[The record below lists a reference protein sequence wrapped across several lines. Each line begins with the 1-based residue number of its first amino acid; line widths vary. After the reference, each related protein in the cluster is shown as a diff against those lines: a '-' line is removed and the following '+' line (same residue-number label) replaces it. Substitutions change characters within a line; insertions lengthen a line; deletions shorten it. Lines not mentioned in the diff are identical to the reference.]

1 MWRVTCDELM
11 IVAAVYDRWPMNKL
25 WLAIMRQGDYA
36 SVMRLAIRITV
47 STFALCFVCQ
57 DASAR
62 TMQLG
67 EVRLD
72 EQTYTAAEVINVE
85 PDGLVITHS
94 SGISRIPYEKL
105 PQDLQKT
112 FQFDPAQA
120 QAHRAKKAEEDQ
132 ATRRAAQTLN
142 DTNREAVA
150 IDCSHHDGG
159 STETEEPPEI
169 LPTLTETYMEFGPA
183 RPADQGV
190 DEEKLYELAK
200 YIRDERKLPIF
211 SLLISRNGKLI
222 FELYTGD
229 IDPDASHYLMSV
241 TKSMLST
248 LIGVAIDKSI
258 LPSVD
263 KPLSQVLPNETFKNK
278 RQQAKLNTIN
288 LMNVMEMSALNA
300 PVPPHD
306 KSSRATA
313 RGARFFTS
321 KNRLKFAL
329 EEDLLKSP
337 GSEYQ
342 YNDVTPAL
350 ASGALSYKSGKS
362 AFDFAREHLF
372 EALGFQNAEWMHQDI
387 TGIDMGGYGLRL
399 RPIDM
404 QKWGVLFL
412 NNGLWE
418 GKRLLSEGWISKTA
432 FPTIAAGSREPNY
445 GFFWW
450 RENYGT
456 PLVFQEA
463 KGWKGQRLAISHDKR
478 LVVSMTACIESG
490 DEGEIFAQLMRNYI
504 IPAVDP
510 QGALKVS
517 RLLDAEL
524 ASLRRDR
531 QRYSSAMEERMIPSV
546 APKEKRKPFNP

>member
-1 MWRVTCDELM
+1 M
-11 IVAAVYDRWPMNKL
+11 
-25 WLAIMRQGDYA
+25 QHGDYA
-36 SVMRLAIRITV
+36 SIVSLAIRIIV
-47 STFALCFVCQ
+47 FIFALRFLCP
-57 DASAR
+57 DSAAR
-62 TMQLG
+62 AMQLG

-72 EQTYTAAEVINVE
+72 GETYAAAEVTRVE

-94 SGISRIPYEKL
+94 SGIARIPYEKL
-105 PQDLQKT
+105 PHDLQKT

-120 QAHRAKKAEEDQ
+120 QAHRAKKAEEKQ
-132 ATRRAAQTLN
+132 ATRLAAQTPN
-142 DTNREAVA
+142 DTNRDAVA
-150 IDCSHHDGG
+150 IDFSHHDGG
-159 STETEEPPEI
+159 STKTEERPEI
-169 LPTLTETYMEFGPA
+169 IPTPTETYMDFGLA

-190 DEEKLYELAK
+190 DEEKMYELAK
-200 YIRDERKLPIF
+200 HIRDQKKLPIF

-241 TKSMLST
+241 TKSMLAT
-248 LIGVAIDKSI
+248 LIGVAIDRGV
-258 LPSVD
+258 LPPED
-263 KPLSQVLPNETFKNK
+263 QPLAQVLPGEVFKNK
-278 RQQAKLNTIN
+278 RQQAKFNTVN
-288 LMNVMEMSALNA
+288 LMNVMEMSALDA

-306 KSSRATA
+306 KSSSAAT

-321 KNRLKFAL
+321 KNRLEFAL
-329 EEDLLKSP
+329 EEDLLKSL
-337 GSEYQ
+337 GSEHQ

-350 ASGALSYKSGKS
+350 ASGALSYASGKS

-372 EALGFQNAEWMHQDI
+372 EPLGFQNAEWMHQDG

-418 GKRLLSEGWISKTA
+418 GKRLLSKGWISKTA
-432 FPTIAAGSREPNY
+432 SPSIAAGSKEPNY
-445 GFFWW
+445 GLFWW

-456 PLVFQEA
+456 PLFFQEA
-463 KGWKGQRLAISHDKR
+463 KGWKGQRLAISHNKR

-490 DEGEIFAQLMRNYI
+490 DEGQIFAQLMRNYI

-510 QGALKVS
+510 QRAPRGS
-517 RLLDAEL
+517 TLLDAEL
-524 ASLRRDR
+524 AGLRRDR
-531 QRYSSAMEERMIPSV
+531 PRYSSAMEERMIPSV
-546 APKEKRKPFNP
+546 APKENRKPFDP

>member
-1 MWRVTCDELM
+1 MHRGDYGNT
-11 IVAAVYDRWPMNKL
+11 MNK
-25 WLAIMRQGDYA
+25 
-36 SVMRLAIRITV
+36 AIRITV
-47 STFALCFVCQ
+47 FIFVLCLVSP
-57 DASAR
+57 DAPAR
-62 TMQLG
+62 VMQLG
-67 EVRLD
+67 EVRLGG
-72 EQTYTAAEVINVE
+72 ETYTAAEVTKLE

-94 SGISRIPYEKL
+94 SGIARIPYEKL
-105 PQDLQKT
+105 PEDLQKT
-112 FQFDPAQA
+112 FRFDPAQA
-120 QAHRAKKAEEDQ
+120 HAYRSKKSELEK
-132 ATRRAAQTLN
+132 ATRQAAQIPEDKKPEPAAN
-142 DTNREAVA
+142 DL
-150 IDCSHHDGG
+150 SQPGG
-159 STETEEPPEI
+159 VSTETEESPKVIPP
-169 LPTLTETYMEFGPA
+169 PTEPYMEFGSA
-183 RPADQGV
+183 RPADEGV

-200 YIRDERKLPIF
+200 YIGDERKLPIF
-211 SLLISRNGKLI
+211 SLLISRNGKVI

-229 IDPDASHYLMSV
+229 IDRDASHYLMSV

-248 LIGVAIDKSI
+248 LIGVAVDKGV
-258 LPSVD
+258 LPSED
-263 KPLSQVLPNETFKNK
+263 EPLSQVLPSEAFKNK
-278 RQQAKLNTIN
+278 RQQAKFNTVN
-288 LMNVMEMSALNA
+288 LVNVMEMSALDA

-306 KSSRATA
+306 NSSRAAA

-321 KNRLKFAL
+321 KNRLEFAL
-329 EEDLLKSP
+329 EEDLLESP

-350 ASGALSYKSGKS
+350 ASGALSYASGKS

-372 EALGFQNAEWMHQDI
+372 EPLGFQNAEWMHQDA
-387 TGIDMGGYGLRL
+387 TGINMGGYGLRL

-418 GKRLLSEGWISKTA
+418 GKRLLSEGWISKTSS
-432 FPTIAAGSREPNY
+432 PSMAAGGSQPNY
-445 GFFWW
+445 GMFWW

-463 KGWKGQRLAISHDKR
+463 KGWKGQRLAISHDKK

-490 DEGEIFAQLMRNYI
+490 DEEQIFSQLMRNYI

-510 QGALKVS
+510 QRAPKGS

-531 QRYSSAMEERMIPSV
+531 PRYSSAMEERMIPSV
-546 APKEKRKPFNP
+546 APKENRKPFDP